1 MKAIVTHYEL
11 DGPGELFAVLL
22 RLGYEVMW
30 QSDGQGQ
37 AILATLVNNLRSEAG
52 TVDHQY
58 TLPCKLSQQV

>member
-1 MKAIVTHYEL
+1 MKQMVAHYGL